1 MNVYATTTWHSDGL
15 RWIAGIL
22 TDLAE
27 FMDRMDTAPGGRAAM
42 CPSEACDEARGQA
55 RYRVPYY

>member
-1 MNVYATTTWHSDGL
+1 MMYATHSWRSDGL
-15 RWIAGIL
+15 RWIASIL

-42 CPSEACDEARGQA
+42 GPSEACDEARGQA

>member
-1 MNVYATTTWHSDGL
+1 MYANNAWHSEGL
-15 RWIAGIL
+15 RWLASLL
-22 TDLAE
+22 TDLAS
-27 FMDRMDTAPGGRAAM
+27 FLDRMDSAPGGRAAM

>member
-1 MNVYATTTWHSDGL
+1 MYATSAWHSEGL
-15 RWIAGIL
+15 RWMANVL
-22 TDLAE
+22 THLADYL
-27 FMDRMDTAPGGRAAM
+27 DRRDNAPGDRAST

>member
-1 MNVYATTTWHSDGL
+1 MYATNNWSSDGL
-15 RWIAGIL
+15 RWLASAL
-22 TDLAE
+22 SDLAD

-42 CPSEACDEARGQA
+42 GASEACDEARAQL